1 MALAE
6 FLSLFRVGDNV
17 FIWCIALRL
26 AGGPGYR
33 LQAARRASRLL
44 PGAEPRLKSFMLQ
57 TKSGGQRIEERLVRL
72 NRLSSLG
79 LLSAGAA
86 HEIKNALVA
95 GKAFIDL
102 LLEKHEDSELAEIVR
117 RELSRIDAIVSQ
129 ILHFASPAPKASGP
143 VNVHQVLDH
152 SLRLIQPQVDGRM
165 IAVRQE
171 LFARELIVNGDEFQL
186 QQAFVNLL
194 LNGIEAIGSEGTL
207 SVETSTIGPEA
218 LRPNS
223 RLEVKVSD
231 TGAGIPLENQ
241 EKLFEP
247 FFTTKTR
254 GTGLG
259 LAITRQII
267 QEHGGTITVKSV
279 PGEGAQFVILLPVVS
294 SS

>member
-1 MALAE
+1 M
-6 FLSLFRVGDNV
+6 LF
-17 FIWCIALRL
+17 IKCIALRL
-26 AGGPGYR
+26 AGGPGYT
-33 LQAARRASRLL
+33 LQAARLPHGL

-57 TKSGGQRIEERLVRL
+57 TKSAGERIEENLVRL

-129 ILHFASPAPKASGP
+129 ILHFASPAPRASGP

-152 SLRLIQPQVDGRM
+152 SLRLIQPQVDGKM
-165 IAVRQE
+165 ITVRQE
-171 LFARELIVNGDEFQL
+171 LFARETIVNGDEFQL

-194 LNGIEAIGSEGTL
+194 LNGIQAMGSEGTL
-207 SVETSTIGPEA
+207 SVETTILGAEP
-218 LRPNS
+218 RPPNS

-231 TGAGIPLENQ
+231 TGVGIPLDHQ

-267 QEHGGTITVKSV
+267 QEHGGTITVKSD
-279 PGEGAQFVILLPVVS
+279 PGAGAQFIILLPLIS
-294 SS
+294 SSQES